1 MRQII
6 LIKQEYENTTSGN
19 STHLFR
25 TVLSVG
31 DEIGLDRALTY
42 AETSRALL

>member
-25 TVLSVG
+25 TVLSVR
-31 DEIGLDRALTY
+31 DEIGLDKASAY
-42 AETSRALL
+42 AETSCALL